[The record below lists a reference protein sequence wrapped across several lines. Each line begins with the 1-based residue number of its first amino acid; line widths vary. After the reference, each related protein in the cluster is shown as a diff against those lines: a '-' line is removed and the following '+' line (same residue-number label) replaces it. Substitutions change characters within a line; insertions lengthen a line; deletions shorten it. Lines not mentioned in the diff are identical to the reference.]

1 LAIAFVK
8 STVSEK
14 PQWTLALP
22 EFEQAR
28 AENIP
33 LSLNLPDTLE
43 EQVWRSQNT
52 WVSLAQSQKIAPDD
66 KLIS

>member
-1 LAIAFVK
+1 LLKALLVK
-8 STVSEK
+8 K

-28 AENIP
+28 AENLP